1 LIATLTFTE
10 FVQQVINGLSLGGTY
25 ALIALGLA
33 LLYSIM
39 GLINF
44 AYGELLTIGGYIMWT
59 LFAHGL
65 SWPLVAG
72 VTVIGTALASMAME
86 RIAFRPFRGADLVT
100 LLLTSFALSLLL
112 QTIFT
117 IWISPQAE
125 GIALPAWVSKVVTIG
140 PFLLPRLQIITL
152 GTVLVAVLALQVFLR
167 RTLLGTAIRAA
178 AEDFAVV
185 RLMGINANRV
195 VISAFGISGLLAG
208 IAALLYIGNAG
219 AVGPTTGVEPTIKAF
234 IAVII
239 GGLGSLNG
247 AVAGGILLGLAEVLF
262 TATLPSSLTPFVDA
276 FSLGLVICIL
286 FIRREGLL
294 GRQRHANV

>member
-1 LIATLTFTE
+1 MNFTD

-44 AYGELLTIGGYIMWT
+44 AYGELLTIGGYLMWT
-59 LFAHGL
+59 LFAHGVA
-65 SWPLVAG
+65 WPFVALLTLV
-72 VTVIGTALASMAME
+72 GTALASMAME

-100 LLLTSFALSLLL
+100 LLLTSFAVSLFL
-112 QTIFT
+112 QTVFT
-117 IWISPQAE
+117 VAISPQAE
-125 GIALPAWVSKVVTIG
+125 GVALPEWVSENVTIG

-152 GTVLVAVLALQVFLR
+152 GTVVVAVVLLQIFLR
-167 RTLLGTAIRAA
+167 RTLLGIAIRAA
-178 AEDFAVV
+178 AEDFSVV

-195 VISAFGISGLLAG
+195 VVSAFAISGLLAG
-208 IAALLYIGNAG
+208 VAALLYIAQAG
-219 AVGPTTGVEPTIKAF
+219 SVGPTTGVGPTIKAF

-239 GGLGSLNG
+239 GGLGSLHG
-247 AVAGGILLGLAEVLF
+247 AVVGGFVLGLAEVLF
-262 TATLPSSLTPFVDA
+262 TATLPASLTPFVNA

-286 FIRREGLL
+286 VVRREGLL
-294 GRQRHANV
+294 GSQQQRNV

>member
-1 LIATLTFTE
+1 MVAVLSFTE
-10 FVQQVINGLSLGGTY
+10 FVQQFINGLSLGGTY

-44 AYGELLTIGGYIMWT
+44 AYGELLTIGGYVMWT
-59 LFAHGL
+59 LFAHGV
-65 SWPLVAG
+65 SWPAVA
-72 VTVIGTALASMAME
+72 VLTLIGTALASIGME

-100 LLLTSFALSLLL
+100 LLLTSFALSLFL

-117 IWISPQAE
+117 IAISPQAE
-125 GIALPAWVSKVVTIG
+125 GIALPAWVSKVVTVG

-152 GTVLVAVLALQVFLR
+152 ATVLIAVVALQIFLR

-178 AEDFAVV
+178 AEDFPVV

-195 VISAFGISGLLAG
+195 VVSAFAISGLLAG
-208 IAALLYIGNAG
+208 IAALLYIAHAG
-219 AVGPTTGVEPTIKAF
+219 AVGPATGVEPTIKAF

-247 AVAGGILLGLAEVLF
+247 AVAGGLLLGLAEVLF
-262 TATLPSSLTPFVDA
+262 TATLPSSLTPFVNA

-294 GRQRHANV
+294 GRERQANV

>member
-1 LIATLTFTE
+1 MSFTN

-65 SWPLVAG
+65 AWPFVAVLTLV
-72 VTVIGTALASMAME
+72 GTGLASMAME

-100 LLLTSFALSLLL
+100 LLLTSFALSLFLETL
-112 QTIFT
+112 FT
-117 IWISPQAE
+117 IAISPQAE
-125 GIALPAWVSKVVTIG
+125 GVALPGWTSNVENVG
-140 PFLLPRLQIITL
+140 PFQFPLLQIITL
-152 GTVLVAVLALQVFLR
+152 GTVIVAVTSLQLFLR

-195 VISAFGISGLLAG
+195 VVTAFALSGLLAG
-208 IAALLYIGNAG
+208 VASLLYIAQAG
-219 AVGPTTGVEPTIKAF
+219 AVGPITGVEPTVKAF

-247 AVAGGILLGLAEVLF
+247 AVVGGFLLGLAEVLF
-262 TATLPSSLTPFVDA
+262 TATLPASLTPFVDA

-286 FIRREGLL
+286 VIRREGLL
-294 GRQRHANV
+294 GTQQQLNV